1 MPPLTWPTYWPF
13 LPIAFGVNCCGHAWL
28 SFAEHQART
37 WASAARFFTVASL
50 SFAVNETLYAIA
62 LQRLHWHYFWSQ
74 AAILVLVAVGTFTL
88 SKFWAF
94 QPATPMNPPSHPI
107 VLCVDDFALHPL
119 IDQAVLQLASKGRHQ
134 RHQLHE
140 HRPALADGARTI

>member
-1 MPPLTWPTYWPF
+1 MAVGVLVALWQVPPLLANGLAF
-13 LPIAFGVNCCGHAWL
+13 LIAFGVSYCGHAWL

-37 WASAARFFTVASL
+37 WASAARFFAVASL

-94 QPATPMNPPSHPI
+94 KAQP
-107 VLCVDDFALHPL
+107 
-119 IDQAVLQLASKGRHQ
+119 Q
-134 RHQLHE
+134 
-140 HRPALADGARTI
+140 